1 MRIFEVT
8 SEKYNGVVVYKF
20 GDDDRFVG
28 VDYSGAE
35 INVGQANW
43 IMKHLPANAKSMEH
57 FPGTSAKVVEIIEK
71 VDFQSFWDRYNDKAR
86 SSRVKTKKVWD
97 RMPKSEQ
104 IRAYHFVPKYFASIP
119 GGIMKK
125 YATTYLND
133 QLWNNE

>member
-1 MRIFEVT
+1 MRVFEVS

-20 GDDDRFVG
+20 GDDDQFVG
-28 VDYSGAE
+28 VDYSGAD
-35 INVGQANW
+35 INVGQAHW
-43 IMKHLPANAKSMEH
+43 IMTHLPANAQSMMC

-71 VDFQSFWDRYNDKAR
+71 VDFQSFWNRYNDKAR

-119 GGIMKK
+119 GGVMKK

-133 QLWNNE
+133 KLWDNE